1 MEPDV
6 EPARSFLSFDA
17 KVILFGLV
25 VAALNAAGT
34 FFQKVNGVRLGNP
47 WLSGWLVLA
56 AVCFFPTFV
65 ITNKVFLMGGRVSV
79 FVPAMAA
86 TYFFSMLLGRF
97 YFGED
102 VSYTRWFGCALIIA
116 GVAAI
121 ARG

>member
-1 MEPDV
+1 MDPVAEPT
-6 EPARSFLSFDA
+6 RSFLSFDA
-17 KVILFGLV
+17 KVVVFGLV
-25 VAALNAAGT
+25 IAALNSAGT
-34 FFQKVNGVRLGNP
+34 FFQKINGVRSGNP

-56 AVCFFPTFV
+56 AICFFPTFV
-65 ITNKVFLMGGRVSV
+65 ITNKVFLMGGKVSV

-102 VSYTRWFGCALIIA
+102 VSSTRWFGCALIIA